1 LAVAEVVQVVDEV
14 LVAEVLQVVVVEEE
28 DLVLQV
34 VVEVAVAAVD
44 VVVVMAVEE
53 EGKNKYLS
61 LISGNDLNFFLSFFL
76 S

>member
-1 LAVAEVVQVVDEV
+1 LAVAEVVQVADEV

-53 EGKNKYLS
+53 EGKNKYFHLICGSS
-61 LISGNDLNFFLSFFL
+61 LIFFLFFLS
-76 S
+76 